1 MCSRWKQIA
10 RVIALKWPKA
20 ATQSPLSTPPNTP
33 QVAPATYHD
42 HDRSISNMYFF
53 EWSINCSINKLSNIY
68 RTFCVNCFNLLFVA
82 FVIVLFSFSLFA
94 NTLFSLFVSSFL
106 TGKFCA
112 QLRAVIARI
121 ARQGASPMANS
132 HCCFALLLLLFVLFS
147 FFISLYSHC
156 AKVLLA
162 WHTNRSLIRAVRS

>member
-20 ATQSPLSTPPNTP
+20 ATQSPLSTPPNTA

-53 EWSINCSINKLSNIY
+53 EWSINCSINKLGNIY

-94 NTLFSLFVSSFL
+94 NTLYSLSLPPSSSFL

-132 HCCFALLLLLFVLFS
+132 HCCFALLLLFGFFFV
-147 FFISLYSHC
+147 FFRFLSLC
-156 AKVLLA
+156 
-162 WHTNRSLIRAVRS
+162 IRIVRKCC

>member
-1 MCSRWKQIA
+1 
-10 RVIALKWPKA
+10 
-20 ATQSPLSTPPNTP
+20 
-33 QVAPATYHD
+33 
-42 HDRSISNMYFF
+42 MYFF

-94 NTLFSLFVSSFL
+94 NTLYSLSLPLSSSFL

-112 QLRAVIARI
+112 QLRAVIAPI

-132 HCCFALLLLLFVLFS
+132 HCCFALLLLLFVFFFVFYLFVFALCES
-147 FFISLYSHC
+147 VVSLAYKSIVNPRC
-156 AKVLLA
+156 A
-162 WHTNRSLIRAVRS
+162 LIKMLINF

>member
-1 MCSRWKQIA
+1 MA
-10 RVIALKWPKA
+10 
-20 ATQSPLSTPPNTP
+20 QSCHTP

-42 HDRSISNMYFF
+42 LDRSISNMYFF
-53 EWSINCSINKLSNIY
+53 EWSINCTINKRSNIY

-94 NTLFSLFVSSFL
+94 NTLYSLSSSLSPSFFS
-106 TGKFCA
+106 GKFCA

-132 HCCFALLLLLFVLFS
+132 HCCFALLLLLFVFFLYFFVFYLFVFALCES
-147 FFISLYSHC
+147 VVSLAYKSIVNPRC
-156 AKVLLA
+156 A
-162 WHTNRSLIRAVRS
+162 LIKMLINF